1 VPSEVQSV
9 AGVIVGSRL
18 QRSSPVL
25 IDAHNH
31 LGPDI
36 PLLGDCRA
44 PEELIE
50 TMDRTGVAKAL
61 VQQHVRH
68 VGEADDLRAGLD
80 FVAAAVRDHATR
92 LFGCVLVHP
101 LHAGSL
107 ALARVALARGGFRAV
122 KIWPGADYQPT
133 PDRLAPVMRLC
144 RDFDV
149 PLRIHGDIDDPRS
162 SPLAVVG
169 LALAYPDVPVI
180 LAHMPGEYTLDG
192 LATVAAG
199 RLAANLFF
207 DTSTC
212 PSSMIGRAIA
222 ELGPDR
228 ILWGSDSPWWDIEI
242 ELTKIRLL
250 GLPDDD
256 AELVTGGNAQRL
268 FRLEDR
274 T

>member
-1 VPSEVQSV
+1 M
-9 AGVIVGSRL
+9 
-18 QRSSPVL
+18 L

-44 PEELIE
+44 GYELVE
-50 TMDRTGVAKAL
+50 TMDRAGVAMAL
-61 VQQHVRH
+61 VQQHVRDTGYIH
-68 VGEADDLRAGLD
+68 LLEAGLGH
-80 FVAAAVRDHATR
+80 VAAAVATHPTR
-92 LFGCVLVHP
+92 LFGCALVHP
-101 LHAGSL
+101 LVEDSL
-107 ALARVALARGGFRAV
+107 VLARKALLDGFRTV

-133 PDRLAPVMRLC
+133 PSRMAEVMTLC
-144 RDFDV
+144 REFKA
-149 PLRIHGDIDDPRS
+149 PLRVHADIDDPRS
-162 SPLAVVG
+162 SPFALLP

-199 RLAANLFF
+199 RMAPNLYF

-212 PSSMIGRAIA
+212 PSSMIGQAIH
-222 ELGPDR
+222 ELGADR

-242 ELTKIRLL
+242 ELAKIRLL
-250 GLPDDD
+250 DLSTAD
-256 AELVTGGNAQRL
+256 AELVLGDNARRL
-268 FRLEDR
+268 FGLRAL